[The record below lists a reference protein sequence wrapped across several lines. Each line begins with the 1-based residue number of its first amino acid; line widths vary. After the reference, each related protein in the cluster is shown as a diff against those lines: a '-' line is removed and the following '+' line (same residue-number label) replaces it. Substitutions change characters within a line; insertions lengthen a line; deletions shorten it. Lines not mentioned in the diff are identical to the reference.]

1 MVAQAAP
8 AVVSPCETSEQR
20 SRAVERLLMLGG
32 ETQAGDSK
40 LDLTGAE
47 RAADEIL
54 ALIGSGGRG

>member
-1 MVAQAAP
+1 
-8 AVVSPCETSEQR
+8 
-20 SRAVERLLMLGG
+20 MLGG
-32 ETQAGDSK
+32 ETQARDSK